1 MESDVVSA
9 EYIPASARCSW
20 SLFKMSQQ
28 ICRHTIYYH
37 TNSTLYMYLNL
48 LGNSLK
54 MLLCCCIFHFLY
66 GIAVCCKKNW
76 PHQWTLILITSSILK
91 QSLSLLWFLFSIQR
105 STIHPSFSF
114 PFLPLFIAVNMAIKR
129 EFDSIITMKTIAM
142 ATRRRRRKEMFLH
155 RDETRH
161 RDDEPTVLYNPPGI
175 GWWVERRFCFNFHQN
190 VSHSWVPVFFLL

>member
-105 STIHPSFSF
+105 STIHPSFPF
-114 PFLPLFIAVNMAIKR
+114 PFLPLFIAVNMAIKS
-129 EFDSIITMKTIAM
+129 EFDGIIAM
-142 ATRRRRRKEMFLH
+142 NKSLRQLGGEEEKKCS
-155 RDETRH
+155 DIETRLDTVMMNQPFCTILRALVGES
-161 RDDEPTVLYNPPGI
+161 RDD
-175 GWWVERRFCFNFHQN
+175 F
-190 VSHSWVPVFFLL
+190 VFTSIKT

>member
-66 GIAVCCKKNW
+66 GIAVCCMKNW
-76 PHQWTLILITSSILK
+76 PHQWTLILITSSIL
-91 QSLSLLWFLFSIQR
+91 WFLFSIQR
-105 STIHPSFSF
+105 STIHPSLSF
-114 PFLPLFIAVNMAIKR
+114 PFLPLFIAINMAIKR

-161 RDDEPTVLYNPPGI
+161 RDDEPTILQSSGY
-175 GWWVERRFCFNFHQN
+175 WL
-190 VSHSWVPVFFLL
+190 VSRETILF